1 MVLEETHC
9 LLLPPLQ
16 SQGAG
21 VQGGEGPL
29 ADEQGG
35 QEGPL
40 AVQVMAEPLLPH

>member
-1 MVLEETHC
+1 MSLEENY
-9 LLLPPLQ
+9 LLLSPLQ
-16 SQGAG
+16 FQVTD
-21 VQGGEGPL
+21 VQGGEGQI

>member
-1 MVLEETHC
+1 MSLEENY
-9 LLLPPLQ
+9 LLLSPLQ
-16 SQGAG
+16 FQVTD